1 MGESMREL
9 RETLCM
15 ELDEIAGKG
24 ELSMGDLDTV
34 HKLTDTIKNIDKIEN
49 MEENGYS
56 YGESYGDWRASGSYD
71 MDRDRSDRGRSRG
84 RYSRDNGYSTRS
96 RHYVRGHYSYGDE
109 DAMLEEK
116 IEKMMEGGNLSL
128 DDKSTLRKALEMM
141 RR

>member
-1 MGESMREL
+1 MSERAMHEL

-34 HKLTDTIKNIDKIEN
+34 HKLTDTIKNLDKIE
-49 MEENGYS
+49 MLKESGSS
-56 YGESYGDWRASGSYD
+56 YGDDSYGGDWRASGTYD
-71 MDRDRSDRGRSRG
+71 RGGRSRG
-84 RYSRDNGYSTRS
+84 RYSDNGYSSRS

-109 DAMLEEK
+109 DAMLAEK
-116 IEKMMEGGNLSL
+116 IEKMMDSNSLSL